1 MSEPNET
8 PILSRLRPPDGAARA
23 KQRKG
28 RGPGSGLGKTAG
40 HGQKGQKAR
49 HPGNFSKLGFEGGQ
63 MPLYRRVPKRGFTN
77 PFTKTVGT
85 VNVKDLARFDAGAT
99 VDEAALREVGLINRK
114 VDIIK
119 VLGDG
124 ELDRALT
131 VKVHAAST
139 AATQKIEKAGG
150 TVELVAP
157 KAKAAESP

>member
-1 MSEPNET
+1 MTEQSKT
-8 PILSRLRPPDGAARA
+8 PILSRLRPAEGAVRG
-23 KQRKG
+23 KRRKG

-77 PFTKTVGT
+77 PFTKKVAT

-99 VDEAALREVGLINRK
+99 VDEAALREAGLIKRK

-124 ELDRALT
+124 ELEKALN
-131 VKVHAAST
+131 VKVHAASVT
-139 AATQKIEKAGG
+139 ATQKIEKAGG
-150 TVELVAP
+150 TVELVVAT
-157 KAKAAESP
+157 AS